1 MSDLSPLRGMA
12 LKKLYLQN
20 TMVTDLSP
28 LEGIRLESLNLSG
41 TKVADLSVLR
51 GLPLLSLRLHNCAN
65 IVDLSPLKSCTTLE
79 RLSLPTQAKDFE
91 FLRSFPKLEHLSFT
105 EDSRTLIPDQTAARF
120 WEEYDARQQ

>member
-1 MSDLSPLRGMA
+1 MA

-28 LEGIRLESLNLSG
+28 LNGMRLESLNLSG
-41 TKVADLSVLR
+41 TKVTDLSVLR
-51 GLPLLSLRLHNCAN
+51 GLPLLSLRLHDCPN

-79 RLSLPTQAKDFE
+79 KLSLPMQAKDFE
-91 FLRSFPKLEHLSFT
+91 FLRTFPKLELLSFT
-105 EDSRTLIPDQTAARF
+105 EDLRALVPDRIAARF